1 MKESDWIQLRARLGI
16 SPSWEPPVVPK
27 TKPPEPDPPLAA
39 SSTGAIAGSL
49 EKIEVMRQRA
59 ERGEA
64 IFHPLDN
71 KTIQAENTRCNA
83 G

>member
-1 MKESDWIQLRARLGI
+1 MLNVDEAWIVRLRKHLGIVPKPVQKIEPVIRTKPVEADVPLAKESC
-16 SPSWEPPVVPK
+16 SFP
-27 TKPPEPDPPLAA
+27 
-39 SSTGAIAGSL
+39 AGSI

-71 KTIQAENTRCNA
+71 KTVLYKS
-83 G
+83 